1 MTELTSPWI
10 LTQDMRL
17 RDQREIASLFTVKA
31 VAGALA
37 FFFFFF
43 GSLSVKNHKLTQRDR
58 KILQAQWCTGGEIP
72 QAHFVASG
80 RQSYCARAGR

>member
-1 MTELTSPWI
+1 MTQVTELTSPWI

-37 FFFFFF
+37 LFF

-58 KILQAQWCTGGEIP
+58 RILQAQWCTGGEIP